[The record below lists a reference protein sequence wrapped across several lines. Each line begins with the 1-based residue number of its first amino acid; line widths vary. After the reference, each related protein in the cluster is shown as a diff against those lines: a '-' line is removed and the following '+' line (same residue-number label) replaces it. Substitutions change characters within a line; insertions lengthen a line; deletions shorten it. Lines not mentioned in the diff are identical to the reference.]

1 MITLPSSIRIAAFD
15 INVYE
20 WNHLSATAMG
30 RFGEWSSIECC
41 IRVDTAVNPMK
52 VVDTLLHEINHAI
65 YWAYGLEEGDK
76 EERIVATMAT
86 AWLQIY
92 RDNPK
97 LLTWIADTIRIY
109 KLA

>member
-15 INVYE
+15 VSIHA
-20 WNHLSATAMG
+20 WNHLTATAVE

-41 IRVDTAVNPMK
+41 IRVDTAVNPLK
-52 VVDTLLHEINHAI
+52 VVDTLLHEINHGI
-65 YWAYGLEEGDK
+65 YWAYGIEDGDK
-76 EERIVATMAT
+76 EERVVATMAT

-97 LLTWIADTIRIY
+97 LLSWISDIVSTY